1 VRHHKSALANE
12 QKRNISE
19 LAPACVM
26 TITST
31 ANRDSLYCQSNQ
43 AHWAAGYFQFHVEK
57 I

>member
-1 VRHHKSALANE
+1 VRHHPSAPANE